1 MNYHDIKE
9 ISKIKG
15 EPCVTITLFT
25 HRTAPRNQQD
35 KIRLENL
42 VKQAEIQLLEK
53 YDKNQAAPVIERL
66 KNLARDIDY
75 QNTLDGLVV
84 FVNASF
90 ARTFYLPFNIG
101 ERVVVQ
107 DSFHTR
113 DLVFAMNRT
122 PRYWVLVLSEKP
134 TRLFEV
140 SRKEFIEVDEGEF
153 PMTHEG
159 PGGEQALPGG
169 FGIKRSG
176 YRDEYHRK
184 FFRSVDNALRPF
196 LLDDPLPLVVVGV
209 DRFLA
214 FFNKMTQHQDW
225 IIASLKGSH
234 DSSSVHELGELV
246 WPLVKVALDEKR
258 QQVFAELEQA
268 ISDRKY
274 ASSVGEVWRM
284 ANDGRGRL
292 LIVEE
297 DFHYPAKIDEKTG
310 QLVPAEDP
318 TAPGVITDVVDE
330 IIETVLRKDGKVV
343 FVDKGKLQNH
353 RGIALILRY

>member
-84 FVNASF
+84 FVNASL

-234 DSSSVHELGELV
+234 DSTSVHELGELV